1 MILFGYESEKMTLE
15 LLEDGT
21 LIFRSGERKTVQ
33 SIGRH
38 CLMRVRAIVDEHCA
52 KLQRCGRE
60 INAGTD
66 PAEENCFIFVD
77 FRIVDWD
84 LTRWYVEEDR
94 KKHPEYYKN
103 TVKVELTENYVRG
116 VFDEICSVL
125 EEEEKQFRYMQTLIK
140 I

>member
-38 CLMRVRAIVDEHCA
+38 CLMRVRAIVDEHWE

-66 PAEENCFIFVD
+66 P
-77 FRIVDWD
+77 
-84 LTRWYVEEDR
+84 
-94 KKHPEYYKN
+94 
-103 TVKVELTENYVRG
+103 VELTENYVRG